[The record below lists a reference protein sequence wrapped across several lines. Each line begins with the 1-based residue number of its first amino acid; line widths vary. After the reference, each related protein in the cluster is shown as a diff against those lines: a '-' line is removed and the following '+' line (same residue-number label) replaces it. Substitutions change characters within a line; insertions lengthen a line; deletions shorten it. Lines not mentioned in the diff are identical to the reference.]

1 MMSHADTI
9 YQIGREGEMSK
20 QKRFFF
26 SDKVVVLLGPHLWEK
41 YQRTVTQKPE
51 ISTVK
56 TNYPSN
62 SSIK

>member
-9 YQIGREGEMSK
+9 YQIGTDGEMSK
-20 QKRFFF
+20 QKQLF

-41 YQRTVTQKPE
+41 YQRTMTQKPE